1 MYSVLNLNTLSL
13 SASSPIFRNNY
24 LTPAN
29 QFIMKKLILALL
41 PILFILYF
49 SSCKKD
55 PVATGIDKQLFDMAG
70 ETEGFSW
77 YKNSDAYLPK
87 SSGSGHPQAL
97 LRTRFNEVAA
107 SMLDENGQVKPDITF
122 PEGSLIVKELH
133 DSESSLARYAILYKN
148 TGNSSADNLGWV
160 WGYINA
166 DGTVSISA
174 SKKGSSC
181 ISCHLQEGNID
192 YTLMNKFFP

>member
-1 MYSVLNLNTLSL
+1 
-13 SASSPIFRNNY
+13 
-24 LTPAN
+24 
-29 QFIMKKLILALL
+29 MKKLILILL
-41 PILFILYF
+41 PLLFILHF

-70 ETEGFSW
+70 ETEGYTW
-77 YKNSDAYLPK
+77 YKNSDAFLPK

-97 LRTRFNEVAA
+97 LRTRFNDVAS
-107 SMLDENGQVKPDITF
+107 SMLDENGKVKDDASF

-133 DSESSLARYAILYKN
+133 DKENSLSRYAILYKD
-148 TGNSSADNLGWV
+148 TGNVSADNRGWV
-160 WGYINA
+160 WGYVNA

-174 SKKGSSC
+174 TKKGSSC
-181 ISCHLQEGNID
+181 INCHLQEGNID

>member
-1 MYSVLNLNTLSL
+1 
-13 SASSPIFRNNY
+13 
-24 LTPAN
+24 
-29 QFIMKKLILALL
+29 MKKLFLSLL
-41 PILFILYF
+41 PILFVLHF

-55 PVATGIDKQLFDMAG
+55 PVATGIDRQLFEMAG
-70 ETEGFSW
+70 ETQGFTWFKYS
-77 YKNSDAYLPK
+77 NAFLPK

-97 LRTRFNEVAA
+97 LRTRFNAEAA
-107 SMLDENGQVKPDITF
+107 TMLDENGAVIPDASF

-133 DSESSLARYAILYKN
+133 DKENSLSRYAILYKDS
-148 TGNSSADNLGWV
+148 GNGSADNRGWV

-181 ISCHLQEGNID
+181 INCHLQEGNID

>member
-1 MYSVLNLNTLSL
+1 
-13 SASSPIFRNNY
+13 
-24 LTPAN
+24 
-29 QFIMKKLILALL
+29 MKKLMLSLL
-41 PILFILYF
+41 SMFIIFYL

-55 PVATGIDKQLFDMAG
+55 PVATGIDKQLFEMAG

-77 YKNSDAYLPK
+77 YKNSDDFLPK
-87 SSGSGHPQAL
+87 SSGSGHPQTL
-97 LRTRFNEVAA
+97 LRTRFNAEAA
-107 SMLDENGQVKPDITF
+107 TMLDENGKVKPDASF
-122 PEGSLIVKELH
+122 PEASLIVKELH
-133 DSESSLARYAILYKN
+133 DKENSLARYAILYKN
-148 TGNSSADNLGWV
+148 TGNGSADSRGWV

-181 ISCHLQEGNID
+181 INCHLQEGNID